1 MGSDSRE
8 PKQGKTLIDGVCI
21 NCQFPDRS
29 WAFRF
34 SFSPR
39 VIQPAEE
46 LNFYELQEGL
56 INWAQTRTE
65 GRSGRS
71 QLQGLKNWGLETGQQ
86 TGVLPH
92 HWPFKNKGTRVLHAG
107 QMAGTFGNIPVTDK
121 NWATSEHL
129 APELRATSLCH
140 SG

>member
-8 PKQGKTLIDGVCI
+8 PKQGEKLIDSVCVK
-21 NCQFPDRS
+21 CRFSDRS
-29 WAFRF
+29 WAFRFF

-46 LNFYELQEGL
+46 LNFYERQEGL
-56 INWAQTRTE
+56 INWAQSRTE

-86 TGVLPH
+86 TGVLPQR
-92 HWPFKNKGTRVLHAG
+92 WPFKNKGTRVLLAVLG
-107 QMAGTFGNIPVTDK
+107 AAEAEEGKWLAPSGTFP
-121 NWATSEHL
+121 
-129 APELRATSLCH
+129 
-140 SG
+140 